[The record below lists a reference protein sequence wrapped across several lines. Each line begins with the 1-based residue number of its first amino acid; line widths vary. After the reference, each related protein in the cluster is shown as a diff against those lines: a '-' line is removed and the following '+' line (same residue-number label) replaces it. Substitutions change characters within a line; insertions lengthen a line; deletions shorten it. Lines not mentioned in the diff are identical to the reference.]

1 MTLRPLRL
9 CKRKGRK
16 EKRFPPRDSASSAVK
31 SKRKKRKEPKDK
43 NSLRATPRP
52 LRLKQKDLVGLPN
65 DDAPALDASNWLV
78 VLVFTRSPAGHRFDG
93 LFGRALTSLCPTFLA
108 FVVIV
113 AMNIHLADFPICL
126 YGEVEG
132 NFLVPKVLL

>member
-1 MTLRPLRL
+1 MQTQRAQRAQRKKGSLRETLRP
-9 CKRKGRK
+9 
-16 EKRFPPRDSASSAVK
+16 P
-31 SKRKKRKEPKDK
+31 
-43 NSLRATPRP
+43 
-52 LRLKQKDLVGLPN
+52 RLKQKDLVGLPN